1 MKRILVTGG
10 AGFIGSHLVD
20 SFLAAGYEVVCV
32 DNFDDLYDKRIKK
45 RNIAAHL
52 KHKRYSLITEDIRNL
67 KALERIFRKNSFDR
81 VLHIAARAG
90 VRASIENPRL
100 YEEVN
105 IGGTLNILECMR
117 KYPAGVLIYASS
129 SSIYGESGKV
139 PFSED
144 DKADYPISPYAA
156 SKKAAELF
164 CHTYHSLYKIP
175 VACLRF
181 FTVYGPRQRPE
192 MAIHYFT
199 RAIHNG
205 EEIKLF
211 GDGSTRRDYTYID
224 DIVTGINNLLDKDL
238 GYEIINLGNSH
249 TVELKYIVAL
259 IEKNLK
265 KKARIKWLPEQPG
278 DMPITYSDISKAKR
292 LLGYHPKTNIEDGI
306 ASFVQWYLS
315 EFIKK

>member
-1 MKRILVTGG
+1 
-10 AGFIGSHLVD
+10 
-20 SFLAAGYEVVCV
+20 
-32 DNFDDLYDKRIKK
+32 LYDKKIKR

-52 KHKRYSLITEDIRNL
+52 KHRNYTLIEEDIRNL
-67 KALERIFRKNSFDR
+67 KAIERIFRKNHFHR
-81 VLHIAARAG
+81 VFHIAARAG

-117 KYPAGVLIYASS
+117 KHPAGGLIYASS
-129 SSIYGESGKV
+129 SSIYGETGKI

-144 DKADYPISPYAA
+144 DKADCPVSPYAA
-156 SKKAAELF
+156 SKKAGELF
-164 CHTYHSLYKIP
+164 CYTYHSLYNIP

-199 RAIHNG
+199 RAISIG

-211 GDGSTRRDYTYID
+211 GDGSTQRDYTYID
-224 DIVTGINNLLDKDL
+224 DIVSGITSLLDKDF
-238 GYEIINLGNSH
+238 GFEIINMGNSH
-249 TVELKYIVAL
+249 TVELKYLVSL

-265 KKARIKWLPEQPG
+265 KKARIQWLPEQPG
-278 DMPITYSDISKAKR
+278 DVPVTRSDISKAKR
-292 LLGYHPKTNIEDGI
+292 LLGYNPKTNIEEGI
-306 ASFVQWYLS
+306 SKFVKWYLN
-315 EFIKK
+315 EAV